1 MGRAASPISPRPG
14 THQGGGCCRKESDG
28 VEAFP
33 QGRRPSIWDTPAQR
47 HRRAVVLIAHAAAL
61 REWTPS
67 LTGGRHRHAIARTPV
82 TFRRR
87 QGDECRSRR
96 MTGKLDGCESSTTGT
111 SARRPTTTSSD
122 YCTSALRSRPAAE
135 GSRPCLS
142 SNSAG
147 RPNRGLS
154 FIVRLR
160 RMELRLLGP
169 LEVLTTTG
177 SWSCAAS
184 AERQK

>member
-14 THQGGGCCRKESDG
+14 THQGGGCCRKDSDG

-135 GSRPCLS
+135 VETLLEFKLGGAAEPRSELHREAPPHGAS
-142 SNSAG
+142 PAG
-147 RPNRGLS
+147 TPGGPG
-154 FIVRLR
+154 R
-160 RMELRLLGP
+160 R
-169 LEVLTTTG
+169 
-177 SWSCAAS
+177 
-184 AERQK
+184 RQVVVCRFG